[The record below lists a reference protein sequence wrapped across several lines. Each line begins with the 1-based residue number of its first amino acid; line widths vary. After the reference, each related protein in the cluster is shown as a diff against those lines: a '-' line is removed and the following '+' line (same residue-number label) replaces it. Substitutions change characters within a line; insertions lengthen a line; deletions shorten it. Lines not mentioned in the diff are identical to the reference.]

1 MGVKMR
7 QPGLV
12 AQKGVSSQEPCRAA
26 GRSSLDA
33 RPYSG
38 ALFANRL
45 RLEVLEQSGLGRA
58 CGCGSADPGLMGR
71 RHDEASP
78 TALVASRH
86 SG

>member
-45 RLEVLEQSGLGRA
+45 RLGYWSSLGSVGYAAAAARTQA
-58 CGCGSADPGLMGR
+58 
-71 RHDEASP
+71 
-78 TALVASRH
+78 
-86 SG
+86 